1 MDRSKHHGVGI
12 FTLIKLSKEFGFIR
26 YSEDACIFTRSKWE
40 RKDILLIL
48 YVDDIL
54 LIGSDVSFLDTV
66 KISLKN
72 DFDERLRLN
81 NILGIMIYGDRLRRQ
96 ILLS

>member
-1 MDRSKHHGVGI
+1 M
-12 FTLIKLSKEFGFIR
+12 F
-26 YSEDACIFTRSKWE
+26 
-40 RKDILLIL
+40 LIL

-66 KISLKN
+66 KILLKF

-81 NILGIMIYGDRLRRQ
+81 SILGIKIYGDRLRRL
-96 ILLS
+96 IWLSQST